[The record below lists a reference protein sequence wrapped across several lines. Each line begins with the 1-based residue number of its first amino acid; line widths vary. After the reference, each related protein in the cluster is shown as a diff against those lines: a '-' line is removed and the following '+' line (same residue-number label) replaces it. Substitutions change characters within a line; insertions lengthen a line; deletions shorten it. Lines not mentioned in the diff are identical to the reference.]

1 MPPETGLPPVPK
13 HALFQLP
20 GVQKAPLEGPCKA
33 PSGELTDLATSPDEQ
48 GVPIRRPS
56 PAQDQKRS
64 VEKGDRFGTRSTE
77 VSPAGSDRFPA
88 AALALDSYLHSQGL
102 QGALQLTPPRE
113 DQPAQE
119 NDLASPANA
128 ETEEGTLALA
138 MAREQIRALE
148 WRLACTQAELEQA
161 RRREAVPGSRRAE
174 ARPAG
179 ALLGAE
185 TLLLTG
191 GDADSRPM
199 RSSSAEEAKRRSSPG
214 AALPQRSSSSAFE
227 PELTAFARKTAAL
240 KAQVLARG
248 GGGSSAG
255 DTESMRPVLSGPMTT
270 LSSRLGRQS
279 GQGGGVTLGKALSGP
294 QTLSGKSNGPM
305 QETPASRE
313 KPAAAWEPGS
323 KTSSAASRRRP
334 VISAQLLSPIGPE
347 SAGSSSKSQTA
358 RSWPTARLDTPA
370 FRGAGLATT
379 PELEKR
385 VARSVHDM
393 LLVGVGDQEAA
404 LRHLSSS
411 RLGRHRTAD
420 PLIS

>member
-1 MPPETGLPPVPK
+1 MAWLKKLSDEAANLVWKKNRNAWARLLLGQLRAGRLETPFHQMPPETGLPPVPK

-20 GVQKAPLEGPCKA
+20 STQKAPLEGPCKA

-48 GVPIRRPS
+48 GVPIRRPA

-64 VEKGDRFGTRSTE
+64 
-77 VSPAGSDRFPA
+77 
-88 AALALDSYLHSQGL
+88 
-102 QGALQLTPPRE
+102 
-113 DQPAQE
+113 E

-138 MAREQIRALE
+138 MAHEQIRALE

-161 RRREAVPGSRRAE
+161 RRREAVPGPRRAE
-174 ARPAG
+174 ARPDRALRG
-179 ALLGAE
+179 TEALLLPGGGAE
-185 TLLLTG
+185 
-191 GDADSRPM
+191 SRPL
-199 RSSSAEEAKRRSSPG
+199 RSSSAEETKIRSPSG

-240 KAQVLARG
+240 KAHVLARG
-248 GGGSSAG
+248 GGGGSVG
-255 DTESMRPVLSGPMTT
+255 DAESMRPVLSGPMTT

-294 QTLSGKSNGPM
+294 
-305 QETPASRE
+305 
-313 KPAAAWEPGS
+313 
-323 KTSSAASRRRP
+323 
-334 VISAQLLSPIGPE
+334 E

-358 RSWPTARLDTPA
+358 RSWPTARLDTPT
-370 FRGAGLATT
+370 FLGTGLAAT

-411 RLGRHRTAD
+411 SRFRY
-420 PLIS
+420 